1 MTAEVAAI
9 IPTHDRA
16 ALLPTT
22 LRSVLWQRDVELEAV
37 VVDDG
42 SSDETTEVVDR
53 LGDPR
58 VRLVRNETPQ
68 GVSAARN
75 RGAAQARA
83 RWLAFCD
90 DDDLW
95 APDKLARQ
103 VAAAEASGRRWA
115 YGGAVHVSIDLRV
128 LSAHLPPS
136 PDRLVARLP
145 SWNLM
150 PGGSSNVIV
159 RADAFESCGGWDH
172 GLVNLADWDLWARL
186 AHDGLPAE
194 VRAPLIGYRI
204 HDGNASRDIGLILRE
219 ANLIDGRYGAQLDTG
234 ELHHYLAWVYLRRGY
249 RRPAVRHL
257 ASAALRGQGRAV
269 AQTVTGLAQRR
280 FGKLVPAVRPRSK
293 PGHDEWVAEAETW
306 IASLRETGGAAWPV
320 LGSDR

>member
-1 MTAEVAAI
+1 MIAQVAAI

-16 ALLPTT
+16 ALLSTT
-22 LRSVLWQRDVELEAV
+22 LRSVLWQRDVELEAI

-42 SSDETTEVVDR
+42 SSDGTSEVVAR

-75 RGAAQARA
+75 RGAAEAKA

-103 VAAAEASGRRWA
+103 VADAEGSGRRWA

-128 LSAHLPPS
+128 MSAHLPPS

-159 RADAFESCGGWDH
+159 RADAFESRGGWDH

-186 AHDGLPAE
+186 AQDGLPAE
-194 VRAPLIGYRI
+194 VRAPLVGYRI
-204 HDGNASRDIGLILRE
+204 HDGNASGDIGLILRE
-219 ANLIDGRYGAQLDTG
+219 ATPTMRPVRGTPARSCPTQKG
-234 ELHHYLAWVYLRRGY
+234 LRRGRSTASINRLRPWSCCNSST
-249 RRPAVRHL
+249 RRVTSAVTDGLPSRSPPTQVPKRIGAL
-257 ASAALRGQGRAV
+257 LLFRCGSSRSSCSASSS
-269 AQTVTGLAQRR
+269 
-280 FGKLVPAVRPRSK
+280 PRSGK
-293 PGHDEWVAEAETW
+293 T
-306 IASLRETGGAAWPV
+306 SLSSR
-320 LGSDR
+320 SK

>member
-22 LRSVLWQRDVELEAV
+22 LRSVLWQRDVELEAI

-42 SSDETTEVVDR
+42 SSDGTGEVLDR

-75 RGAAQARA
+75 RGAARVKA

-103 VAAAEASGRRWA
+103 ISAAEASGRRWA
-115 YGGAVHVSIDLRV
+115 YGGAVHVSLDLRV
-128 LSAHLPPS
+128 TSAQLPPS

-159 RADAFESCGGWDH
+159 RADAFEASGGWDE
-172 GLVNLADWDLWARL
+172 GLVNLADWDLWARF
-186 AHDGLPAE
+186 AGAGPPAD
-194 VRAPLIGYRI
+194 VRAPLVGYRI
-204 HDGNASRDIGLILRE
+204 HGGNASGDVGLILRE
-219 ANLIDGRYGAQLDTG
+219 ARLIDGRFGAKLDVG
-234 ELHHYLAWVYLRRGY
+234 ELHHYLAWVYLRRGH
-249 RRPAVRHL
+249 RRPALRHL
-257 ASAALRGQGRAV
+257 AKAAARGQARAV
-269 AQTVTGLAQRR
+269 ARSVTGLAQRR
-280 FGKLVPAVRPRSK
+280 LARVIPAVRPRLQ
-293 PGHDEWVAEAETW
+293 PVHEEWLAEAESW
-306 IASLRETGGAAWPV
+306 IAPLRDGG
-320 LGSDR
+320 GSA